1 MSELITGN
9 MVRWSGVAGIM
20 VWGGATSAKSD
31 APDNTF
37 NSGDLRLFGRWAIR
51 VNTMPANGH
60 DGSKLIIQAYLCDK
74 TGGQVEST
82 PSLPAMEAD
91 VATDGSIKTTY
102 LSPSPI
108 TDNSPQVAEAV
119 LFTVQNQDAA
129 KGIIASIEIVGL
141 IEK

>member
-1 MSELITGN
+1 
-9 MVRWSGVAGIM
+9 MVRWSGELGII
-20 VWGGATSAKSD
+20 VGGAAISAKSD
-31 APDNTF
+31 PPDNIF

-51 VNTMPANGH
+51 VNTLSLGSH

-82 PSLPAMEAD
+82 PSLSAMGAD

-102 LSPSPI
+102 LSPSLI
-108 TDNSPQVAEAV
+108 ADNSPQVAEAV
-119 LFTVQNQDAA
+119 LFTVQNQDAT
-129 KGIIASIEIVGL
+129 KGVIASIEIVGL